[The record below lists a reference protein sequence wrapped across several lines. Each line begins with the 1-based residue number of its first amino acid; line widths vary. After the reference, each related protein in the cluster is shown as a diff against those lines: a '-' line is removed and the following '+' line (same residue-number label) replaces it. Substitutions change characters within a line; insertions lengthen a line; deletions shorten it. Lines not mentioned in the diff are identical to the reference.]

1 MKAIIKRGVQRM
13 WIKDGKTVIEE
24 VEDSVAVEKA
34 LRIKINGKDALR
46 LYCSPVMVR
55 ELVVGLLLTEEII
68 KGAWCAERMEIS
80 YGDEIVVNISSEVE
94 PSMEGAT
101 ITSGCVGGITFE
113 KRERGYY
120 ISGESNISVNLEP
133 KIPSQRLKEL
143 FNEFQLRSNLYR
155 STGCIHS
162 AALSDGKVIIAF
174 AEDIGRHNAIDKL
187 IGYCILE
194 NIPLNGKMVLVSG
207 RLSSEMITK
216 CAKWSIP
223 MVVSRTAPTTRALE
237 IAQRTGMTVIGFMRG
252 ERFNVYTHPERI
264 L

>member
-113 KRERGYY
+113 KREREY
-120 ISGESNISVNLEP
+120 ISVNLEL

-162 AALSDGKVIIAF
+162 AL
-174 AEDIGRHNAIDKL
+174 
-187 IGYCILE
+187 
-194 NIPLNGKMVLVSG
+194 
-207 RLSSEMITK
+207 
-216 CAKWSIP
+216 
-223 MVVSRTAPTTRALE
+223 
-237 IAQRTGMTVIGFMRG
+237 
-252 ERFNVYTHPERI
+252 
-264 L
+264 

>member
-1 MKAIIKRGVQRM
+1 
-13 WIKDGKTVIEE
+13 
-24 VEDSVAVEKA
+24 
-34 LRIKINGKDALR
+34 
-46 LYCSPVMVR
+46 
-55 ELVVGLLLTEEII
+55 
-68 KGAWCAERMEIS
+68 
-80 YGDEIVVNISSEVE
+80 
-94 PSMEGAT
+94 
-101 ITSGCVGGITFE
+101 
-113 KRERGYY
+113 
-120 ISGESNISVNLEP
+120 
-133 KIPSQRLKEL
+133 
-143 FNEFQLRSNLYR
+143 
-155 STGCIHS
+155 
-162 AALSDGKVIIAF
+162 VIIAF